1 MTLKVAIA
9 AVIVL
14 LLGVIVVYP
23 MFAPHPPVIDERE
36 LVEPVVPIIVPEPT
50 PIPEPDIGTLPPAPP
65 LPPTQPFQEQPGG
78 AGGPCDNGVCPTQE
92 PQSNDGGLFWRLR
105 ARRGR

>member
-1 MTLKVAIA
+1 MTLRFATA
-9 AVIVL
+9 AVIL
-14 LLGVIVVYP
+14 LLLAVLVVYP
-23 MFAPHPPVIDERE
+23 QFAPHPPVIDERQ
-36 LVEPVVPIIVPEPT
+36 LVEPVVPEPT

-65 LPPTQPFQEQPGG
+65 LPPTTNAIEQPGG

-92 PQSNDGGLFWRLR
+92 PQSSSSSYGLFPRLR

>member
-1 MTLKVAIA
+1 MNRNVAIA
-9 AVIVL
+9 ISLIVML
-14 LLGVIVVYP
+14 LTVLVYP
-23 MFAPHPPVIDERE
+23 QFAPHPPVIDERQ

-78 AGGPCDNGVCPTQE
+78 AGGPCPGGVCPTQE
-92 PQSNDGGLFWRLR
+92 PQSSDGGLFWRLR

>member
-1 MTLKVAIA
+1 MTLKVAIS
-9 AVIVL
+9 AVIL
-14 LLGVIVVYP
+14 LLLAILVVYP
-23 MFAPHPPVIDERE
+23 MVAPQPPVIDERQ

-65 LPPTQPFQEQPGG
+65 LPPTTNAIEQPGG

-92 PQSNDGGLFWRLR
+92 PQSSDGGLFWRLR